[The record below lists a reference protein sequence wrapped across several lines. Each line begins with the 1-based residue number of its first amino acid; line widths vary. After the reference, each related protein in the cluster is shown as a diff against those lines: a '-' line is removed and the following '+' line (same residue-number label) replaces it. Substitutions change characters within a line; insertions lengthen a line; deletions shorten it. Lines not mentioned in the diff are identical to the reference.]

1 MERITLGRT
10 GLSINR
16 CGFGGIPIQR
26 VDENQ
31 AVETVRHAVEHGV
44 DFIDTSRAY
53 TTSERRIGKALKLT
67 DKRVI
72 LASKSVSRKSEDVR
86 ADLEKSLSE
95 LQVDYIDL
103 YQCHFVSN
111 REDYQHVLKTG
122 GAFDTLVKAK
132 DEGIIGHI
140 GITSHS
146 LEVLEQVIHDD
157 LFESIMVCFS
167 FLEPA
172 AKDLIIPKALEKN
185 MGVIAMK
192 SFSGGVIDN
201 PSLALKW
208 ALSHPGVVIIPGV
221 EDTTLFDQNWSV
233 FASGNYALT
242 SAEKEEIDIIRR
254 QYDKVFC
261 RRCDYCQPCSEEI
274 PISVMLHVQSVIKRM
289 GKDAIHGAF
298 LSPVL
303 VAARKCTECGEC
315 LDRCPYGLPIPD
327 LIRENLKWVDQ
338 GMESFTKT

>member
-10 GLSINR
+10 RLTINR

-26 VDENQ
+26 VDEDQ
-31 AVETVRHAVEHGV
+31 AVETVRHAVEQGV

-53 TTSERRIGKALKLT
+53 TNSERRIGKALKLT
-67 DKRVI
+67 DKEVI

-95 LQVDYIDL
+95 LQVGHINL
-103 YQCHFVSN
+103 YQCHFVSTQ
-111 REDYQHVLKTG
+111 EDYQHVIQAG

-132 DEGIIGHI
+132 EEGLIGHI

-146 LEVLEQVIHDD
+146 LEVLDRALND
-157 LFESIMVCFS
+157 GLFETIMVCFS

-172 AKDLIIPKALEKN
+172 AKESIIPKALEKN
-185 MGVIAMK
+185 TGVIAMK
-192 SFSGGVIDN
+192 SFSGGAIEN
-201 PSLALKW
+201 PVLALKW
-208 ALSHPGVVIIPGV
+208 AFSHPDVAIIPGV

-233 FASGNYALT
+233 FTSGDFKLT
-242 SAEKEEIDIIRR
+242 TEENDEIESIRR

-274 PISVMLHVQSVIKRM
+274 PISVILHVRSVIKRM
-289 GKDAIHGAF
+289 GKEAINGAF

-303 VAARKCTECGEC
+303 TAARKCTECGEC
-315 LDRCPYGLPIPD
+315 LERCPYELPIPE
-327 LIRENLKWVDQ
+327 LIRENLDWVDN
-338 GMESFTKT
+338 GMG